1 MCTSFRLDV
10 KESAELQV
18 LIDELLRRHALEPG
32 YEQRTLFDCDLHP
45 DDEVLTIAREGEVS
59 GAQLMRWG
67 LPGFSGRKPIVNARR
82 ETIAIKPLFSAAL
95 ESRRCLVPATGFYEW
110 DSSRMRHVFTAV
122 DGSPLYFA
130 GVFSRYDGVPRCCIL
145 TTAADE
151 DVAPIHDRMPLII
164 PAEQRNLWLR
174 DPQAYRG
181 LLTVEQPCL
190 QHRPSPNDRYQ
201 VIPSQAGLF

>member
-10 KESAELQV
+10 KDNAELQA
-18 LIDELLRRHALEPG
+18 LIDELLCRHASEPG
-32 YEQRTLFDCDLHP
+32 YEQHTSFNRDLHP

-59 GAQLMRWG
+59 STQLMRWG
-67 LPGFSGRKPIVNARR
+67 LPGFSGRKPIVNVRR
-82 ETIAIKPLFSAAL
+82 ETIAIKPLFSASL

-110 DSSRMRHVFTAV
+110 DTAKMRHVFTAP

-145 TTAADE
+145 TTSANE
-151 DVAPIHDRMPLII
+151 DVAPIHDRMPLIV
-164 PAEQRNLWLR
+164 PAEQRNLWLH

-181 LLTVEQPCL
+181 LLTVEQPHL
-190 QHRPSPNDRYQ
+190 QHQPSPNDRYQ